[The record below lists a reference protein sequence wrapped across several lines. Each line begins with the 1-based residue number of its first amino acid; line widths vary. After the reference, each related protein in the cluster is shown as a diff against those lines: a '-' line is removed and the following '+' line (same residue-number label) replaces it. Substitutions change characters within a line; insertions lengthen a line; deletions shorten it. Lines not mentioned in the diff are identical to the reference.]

1 MRRRDAGEHPRA
13 LPERQ
18 YMETYGNVLQR
29 TCTLRH
35 TMAPPG
41 TVRRPRGIL
50 RHPRHPPAPHGT
62 LWDLT
67 AVNSTLQQPTV
78 PNIPLRHTTASYGN
92 QRQLT
97 ALFSNL
103 QYSTTWQLVAF
114 NDASVGFSK
123 GCLRT
128 SPPKAFLAVCCGI
141 AAVVSPNRV
150 TCGLWCRCLV
160 AHD

>member
-1 MRRRDAGEHPRA
+1 MLGNTLELFQNANTWKRTA
-13 LPERQ
+13 
-18 YMETYGNVLQR
+18 TYCNVLAPYD
-29 TCTLRH
+29 TLWQPP
-35 TMAPPG
+35 APFGAPEAFCG
-41 TVRRPRGIL
+41 T
-50 RHPRHPPAPHGT
+50 PRHPPAPHGT